1 MENKKE
7 IRKRVMLLRDRLTE
21 AERLQKGRSM
31 EALLFGLS
39 QVKEAETLFFYASF
53 GSEAPTWNMIGRALS
68 EGRRVALPKVEGK
81 RMRFYGIKDVKNLR
95 PGPFG
100 ILEPPAE
107 GVELTEAA
115 DCLIMPGVAFDPK
128 RARIGYGG
136 GYYDRYLSSYRP
148 GLTVALAFEC
158 QILSA
163 GAFLAE
169 PHDIRPARIVTEL
182 RVL

>member
-1 MENKKE
+1 MESKKE
-7 IRKRVMLLRDRLTE
+7 IRKRVMRLRDGLTE
-21 AERLQKGRSM
+21 EERLQKEHSM

-39 QVKEAETLFFYASF
+39 RVKEAETLFFYASF

-81 RMRFYGIKDVKNLR
+81 RMRFYGIKDVKDLK

-107 GVELTEAA
+107 GAGMTEEA
-115 DCLIMPGVAFDPK
+115 DCLIMPGVAFDPE

-136 GYYDRYLSSYRP
+136 GYYDRYLSSHRP
-148 GLTVALAFEC
+148 GFTVALAFEC
-158 QILSA
+158 QILSG

-169 PHDIRPARIVTEL
+169 PHDIRPAHIVTEL

>member
-1 MENKKE
+1 MESKKE
-7 IRKRVMLLRDRLTE
+7 IRKRILLARDGLTE
-21 AERLQKGRSM
+21 EERLKKGLSI
-31 EALLFGLS
+31 EKLLFGLS
-39 QVKEAETLFFYASF
+39 WVKEAGTLFFYASF

-81 RMRFYGIKDVKNLR
+81 RMRFYEIKDVKDLR

-107 GVELTEAA
+107 GEELTEEA
-115 DCLIMPGVAFDPK
+115 DCLIMPGVAFDLQ

-136 GYYDRYLSSYRP
+136 GFYDRYLSSHRP
-148 GLTVALAFEC
+148 GYTAALAFEC

-163 GAFLAE
+163 GALLAE